1 MRITHCAWR
10 SRRVV
15 DISVRSNA
23 MLVTS
28 ARRVAGLAVVLAIP
42 MALDA
47 QRVTGTARIASGAP
61 SAETSVV
68 LVNDSGLVVAGMVT
82 RASGTYSMTAPRPG
96 RYRVRARRM
105 GFSPDSSHVM
115 KLTEQSAFKFDPIL
129 TPLAISLASV
139 SVTTSRRCVV
149 NPAAGAA
156 AFQLWEAA
164 QNALSATVATS
175 LGQLHRYSLHR
186 FEREL
191 DPATSRVRQ
200 GKDWDIST
208 VSAEPYASVAAE
220 SLAVN
225 GFVHTDASGTTFY
238 APDAKT
244 LTSEAFAG
252 THCLRP
258 VSDKSHPEQIG
269 LAFAPVRGAKAIDV
283 EGTLWLDRASSEL
296 RSLEYR
302 YTRSEAEQRNV
313 HDEPSATGVLHYR
326 RLPSVEWIVS
336 DWMLRVPIV
345 QLNTYTAPSGGESVS
360 SMTVRRETRA
370 DVTAIWEI
378 GGDVRS
384 VLPIANDVPGLVT
397 ALGAVHGSVIDSVKQ
412 TGVPNV
418 TLLLVGSTDSA
429 HTRSVSTTSDGT
441 FAFDSVSPGA
451 YLLRA
456 TSARLDTLYTIIP
469 STFIDVSASTQVSVT
484 VVVPPSSSGRP
495 RLCPD
500 ARDNTGALT
509 LHGTVL
515 DSVSGAP
522 VQGARV
528 LASWVSGGLRTD
540 EQLSV
545 TLQDRAADTDSAGQ
559 YVLCGLPP
567 DKRLRVSAT
576 EVRTHKMLYKS
587 DIEPA
592 SQNIRMLDM
601 RVVSGSIPLNLRRG
615 PEKHAH

>member
-1 MRITHCAWR
+1 MTMQPLSCERLARKLAT
-10 SRRVV
+10 
-15 DISVRSNA
+15 D
-23 MLVTS
+23 
-28 ARRVAGLAVVLAIP
+28 ARRAVWLAVAVCIP
-42 MALDA
+42 MALA
-47 QRVTGTARIASGAP
+47 GQSVTGTARIASGAP

-68 LVNDSGLVVAGMVT
+68 LVNDSGVVVAGMVT
-82 RASGTYSMTAPRPG
+82 RASGTYSMMAPRPG
-96 RYRVRARRM
+96 SYRVRARRM
-105 GFSPDSSHVM
+105 GFSPDSSRVM
-115 KLTEQSAFKFDPIL
+115 NITEQSALKFDPTL
-129 TPLAISLASV
+129 TPISISLASV

-252 THCLRP
+252 NHCLRP
-258 VSDKSHPEQIG
+258 VGDKSHPGQIG
-269 LAFAPVRGAKAIDV
+269 LAFAPVQGAKAIDV
-283 EGTLWLDRASSEL
+283 EGTLWLDRSSSEL

-302 YTRSEAEQRNV
+302 YTRTDAEQRSV
-313 HDEPSATGVLHYR
+313 HDEPSATGELHYR
-326 RLPSVEWIVS
+326 RLPSGEWIVS
-336 DWMLRVPIV
+336 DWMLRIPIV

-378 GGDVRS
+378 GGEVRS
-384 VLPIANDVPGLVT
+384 VLPIGNDVAAPVT

-412 TGVPNV
+412 TGVPDV

-429 HTRSVSTTSDGT
+429 HTRSMSTTSDGT
-441 FAFDSVSPGA
+441 FEFDSVPPGA

-469 STFIDVSASTQVSVT
+469 STFVDVTASTQISVT
-484 VVVPPSSSGRP
+484 VVVPPSSSGRA

-500 ARDNTGALT
+500 AGDNARSLT

-515 DSVSGAP
+515 DSVTGAP
-522 VQGARV
+522 VRGARV
-528 LASWVSGGLRTD
+528 VASWVSGGVRTD
-540 EQLSV
+540 AQLSV
-545 TLQDRAADTDSAGQ
+545 TFQDRVAETDTTGR
-559 YVLCGLPP
+559 YVLCGLPM
-567 DKRLRVSAT
+567 DRRLVMSAT
-576 EVRTHKMLYKS
+576 VGRARRTAYKS
-587 DIEPA
+587 DLEPTQ
-592 SQNIRMLDM
+592 QNIRMYDM
-601 RVVSGSIPLNLRRG
+601 RISLAGIASGLHGMP
-615 PEKHAH
+615 